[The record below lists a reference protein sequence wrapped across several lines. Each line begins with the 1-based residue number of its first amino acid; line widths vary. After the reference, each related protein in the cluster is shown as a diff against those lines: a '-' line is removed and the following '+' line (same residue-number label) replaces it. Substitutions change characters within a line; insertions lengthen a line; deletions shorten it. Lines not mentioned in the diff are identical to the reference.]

1 MLYLFKG
8 MINLFLFLK
17 PTNEIVRQT
26 MEMGGFYSLEKPG
39 DFTNIVD
46 LQFLAA
52 MGHPGLY
59 KKISCQNPRII
70 KYAKEYL
77 LSETD
82 ESNH

>member
-1 MLYLFKG
+1 MQGMSYTYLSLYLYFF
-8 MINLFLFLK
+8 IICFFTLLIYLSFVK

-52 MGHPGLY
+52 MGHPGL
-59 KKISCQNPRII
+59 
-70 KYAKEYL
+70 
-77 LSETD
+77 
-82 ESNH
+82 